1 MRRHERVSAAHD
13 RRYNGKPRASIDP
26 TVGADPGD
34 SNPREKPAGRA
45 VPHGATP
52 DRAFA
57 LSSAGRSALTLA
69 SILLIREFLAG
80 RLGGAGGLA
89 GAPAAAF
96 GTTAA
101 LWCVALL
108 LIGTYMGAS
117 ALNYYNAVTQQ
128 RIVKVIELGLWSGS
142 SATCCICR

>member
-1 MRRHERVSAAHD
+1 MTRIPARNQLVALFRTERRLIA
-13 RRYNGKPRASIDP
+13 
-26 TVGADPGD
+26 
-34 SNPREKPAGRA
+34 
-45 VPHGATP
+45 
-52 DRAFA
+52 AFA

-89 GAPAAAF
+89 GALAAAF